1 MGRVI
6 ALHARFAGA
15 HFETTALRFGR
26 EWRAHF
32 SPTELL
38 EFSEYAR
45 NRETPR
51 GSWLLFSIGAGILMW
66 MTLIAV
72 FF

>member
-1 MGRVI
+1 
-6 ALHARFAGA
+6 
-15 HFETTALRFGR
+15 
-26 EWRAHF
+26 
-32 SPTELL
+32 LL

>member
-6 ALHARFAGA
+6 GLHARFAGP
-15 HFETTALRFGR
+15 HFETGALRFGR
-26 EWRAHF
+26 EWRTHF
-32 SPTELL
+32 SPTDSL
-38 EFSEYAR
+38 EFSEYGRDRGAVH
-45 NRETPR
+45 
-51 GSWLLFSIGAGILMW
+51 GSWLLMSVGVGILMW